1 MKNLTK
7 IFLKG
12 LAVLLPTVL
21 TIYALVWFATTLENI
36 LGGALRALLPE
47 GYYFAGMGLIAGMAC
62 VCAVGVLM
70 NFYLVNQIYALYE
83 RLLTRLPL
91 IKSLYN
97 ALKDLFS
104 FFSGSGRKPFNKVVM
119 VPLGNTG
126 MKVLGFVTRDN
137 LDDAPAGMAEKD
149 EVAVYLPM
157 SYQVGGYMVVLPRAG
172 MTELDMSVDK
182 ALTFAL
188 TAGMVSG
195 NPAAAP
201 AEKKSSSK
209 GEGI

>member
-1 MKNLTK
+1 
-7 IFLKG
+7 
-12 LAVLLPTVL
+12 
-21 TIYALVWFATTLENI
+21 
-36 LGGALRALLPE
+36 
-47 GYYFAGMGLIAGMAC
+47 
-62 VCAVGVLM
+62 
-70 NFYLVNQIYALYE
+70 
-83 RLLTRLPL
+83 
-91 IKSLYN
+91 
-97 ALKDLFS
+97 
-104 FFSGSGRKPFNKVVM
+104 M